1 MITGTYSKT
10 IVTNKTI
17 IVPPLLMQ
25 ILRLKYDDAA
35 WAASQVI
42 PLDYNDT
49 RSLQA
54 TLRTATVLLPLTN
67 LEKEKQ
73 TEFLKKVQDMILH
86 LRDREGEIKI
96 NIVNKG

>member
-1 MITGTYSKT
+1 MITGIYVKT

-17 IVPPLLMQ
+17 IIPPLLMQ
-25 ILRLKYDDAA
+25 IFRLKYDDPA
-35 WAASQVI
+35 WGASNFI
-42 PLDYNDT
+42 ELNYDDT

-73 TEFLKKVQDMILH
+73 DDFLKKLEDMILQ
-86 LRDREGEIKI
+86 LRERDNITIQIKS
-96 NIVNKG
+96 KL

>member
-1 MITGTYSKT
+1 MITGTYIKT

-17 IVPPLLMQ
+17 IVPSLLMQ

-35 WAASQVI
+35 WGAMKVI
-42 PLDYNDT
+42 ALDYNDT

-67 LEKEKQ
+67 LEKEKKTQ
-73 TEFLKKVQDMILH
+73 FLKKVEDMILH

-96 NIVNKG
+96 DIVNKG

>member
-1 MITGTYSKT
+1 
-10 IVTNKTI
+10 
-17 IVPPLLMQ
+17 MQ